1 MGRVVVRQALAQ
13 SDIEIVAC
21 VRSERAASELPPIPA
36 ARGRAARV
44 DFKDPES
51 LRHAFRGA
59 AALIHLPGLLI
70 ETASSSYQ
78 SANVDTLR
86 IAIGAARAEGVASLV
101 LVGTVGADSSS
112 ENPYFRSKG
121 IAEQLLIHSGL
132 AYTVLRVPLVL
143 GCTSEGAR
151 AFARDSAGGLVP
163 MIGGG
168 RAREQPIDAR
178 DLAAGALSAAL
189 GAPQARNCV
198 LDLVGP
204 ESLPMRE
211 LVRRGA
217 RLRGARLRVVPLPTG
232 PLKLLLALRN
242 RFTRGG
248 LSPGVIDVMQSDV
261 SMDPRPAAHA
271 LGIKLS
277 NLDDTI
283 RRSLE
288 DAGAE

>member
-1 MGRVVVRQALAQ
+1 MGRVVVRQALARG
-13 SDIEIVAC
+13 DINIVAC
-21 VRSERAASELPPIPA
+21 VRSERAASELPPIPTS
-36 ARGRAARV
+36 RGRVARI
-44 DFKDPES
+44 DFEDPES
-51 LRHAFRGA
+51 LRDAFRGA
-59 AALIHLPGLLI
+59 AGLIHLPGLLI

-86 IAIGAARAEGVASLV
+86 VAIGAVRAEGVASFL
-101 LVGTVGADSSS
+101 LVGAVGADAGS

-121 IAEQLLIHSGL
+121 IAEQLLIRSGL

-143 GCTSEGAR
+143 GCASEGAR
-151 AFARDSAGGLVP
+151 AFARDSAGGLVAL
-163 MIGGG
+163 IGGG

-178 DLAAGALSAAL
+178 DLAAGALNAAM
-189 GAPQARNCV
+189 GAAQAQNRV

-217 RLRGARLRVVPLPTG
+217 RLRGARLRIVPLPTG
-232 PLKLLLALRN
+232 PLKLLLALRS

-248 LSPGVIDVMQSDV
+248 LSPGVIDVMQREV
-261 SMDPRPAAHA
+261 RMDPGPAVRA
-271 LGIKLS
+271 LGIELS

-288 DAGAE
+288 DAKTE